1 MTVTA
6 NGPLPSRSYDV
17 TVVGAGV
24 VGCAIARE
32 LARRP
37 SLRVAVV
44 EAQDDVGQ
52 GTSKANTAILHTGFD
67 AVPGSLEGR

>member
-6 NGPLPSRSYDV
+6 EGALPERVYDV

-24 VGCAIARE
+24 VGCAVARE

-37 SLRVAVV
+37 GLRLAVV

-52 GTSKANTAILHTGFD
+52 GTSKADTAILHTGFRT
-67 AVPGSLEGR
+67 AVAALLGS